1 MSSTA
6 SNPVEFEDAQGRRQN
21 AISLLLFLLI
31 SAAFLTRFFI
41 SPQIVNSFMRY
52 TGEAGAFYEKLHIG
66 TYAIFALVPFAFLI
80 RPVFVSEADIPKVRA
95 LVYFIVWLGLLMAL
109 MFVLGRSAAAGYI
122 IDTYVMAA
130 AAGLLMFAVG
140 EPVRRLVGNVIL
152 AMLLLSALVGIG
164 EAMTETRL
172 LPYNM
177 VELTFR
183 PIGLSE
189 HPLTLGMMCAVAIG
203 FVAATRLSVP
213 VKSGAILLL
222 FVGTAA
228 AGARLATL
236 LSVAAVF
243 AILISVP
250 WTKLTLRQERK
261 AKTAVLLL
269 ALAGGAA
276 LIALLYAG
284 GLLSR
289 FSGNL
294 FDENFF
300 ARITIYE
307 IFGYVGWREVL
318 FGTDVLAILKLVNE
332 KLGLPYIES
341 TPVILIFQFG
351 LPLALGFV
359 GLVIYLFR
367 ALLRGSQRPALI
379 ATITFFLSALSN
391 NALSTKTP
399 TIAIMVVLLI
409 AYAATPWASERPN
422 GAAG

>member
-1 MSSTA
+1 MSSSA
-6 SNPVEFEDAQGRRQN
+6 SSPEGVEKTQGRRQN

-31 SAAFLTRFFI
+31 GAAFLTRFFI
-41 SPQIVNSFMRY
+41 SPQIMNSFMRY
-52 TGEAGAFYEKLHIG
+52 TDEAGAFYEKLHIG
-66 TYAIFALVPFAFLI
+66 TYAIFALLPIAFLI
-80 RPVFVSEADIPKVRA
+80 RPVFLSETDVPKVRA

-122 IDTYVMAA
+122 IDSYVMAA

-140 EPVRRLVGNVIL
+140 EPVRRQIGNVIL
-152 AMLLLSALVGIG
+152 AMLTLSALIGIG

-172 LPYNM
+172 LPYSL

-183 PIGLSE
+183 PTGLTE
-189 HPLTLGMMCAVAIG
+189 HPLTLGMMSAVAIG

-213 VKSGAILLL
+213 AKFGAILLL

-228 AGARLATL
+228 AEARLATL
-236 LSVAAVF
+236 LSVAAIL

-250 WTKLTLRQERK
+250 WTKLTLPRERK
-261 AKTAVLLL
+261 AKAVVLLL
-269 ALAGGAA
+269 ALASGGM

-289 FSGNL
+289 FSGSL

-307 IFGYVGWREVL
+307 IFGYVGWREVV
-318 FGTDVLAILKLVNE
+318 FGTDVLAILKIVNE

-351 LPLALGFV
+351 LPLALGFA
-359 GLVIYLFR
+359 GLVVYLFR
-367 ALLRGSQRPALI
+367 TLLRDSQRPALI
-379 ATITFFLSALSN
+379 ATITFFLAALSN

-399 TIAIMVVLLI
+399 TIAIMIVLLI
-409 AYAATPWASERPN
+409 AYAAAPPPRERPTG
-422 GAAG
+422 GAS